1 MVKKRKVYTILNI
14 EIKFSDHHIPE
25 ILLGSK
31 DKPSGALDKLLYLP
45 KYRNNERVIQLKEN

>member
-1 MVKKRKVYTILNI
+1 MYTILNI